1 MIKRIACLCLVLLF
15 LQNLPVKAAPPDEHI
30 VVAVMDFGTHQGAA
44 TSDINLTAA
53 EQAAC
58 DYIIERL
65 TETGHFYVVDREMM
79 QERLEQERLNTTGLI
94 DPDTAKRVG
103 EILGVRYIIYG
114 NVVDM
119 TASGT
124 GTRVMSS
131 GVALHN
137 VKCHIIARMMDVEG
151 GDIIMAAKGEGKST
165 SSLVKLGTEELGTVT
180 IGTQR
185 VSQVSVH
192 NALKKAAFSTV
203 DKLTERLF
211 TSPKESQ

>member
-1 MIKRIACLCLVLLF
+1 MKKRVMALLLF
-15 LQNLPVKAAPPDEHI
+15 LLGISFSLRAAPLDERI
-30 VVAVMDFGTHQGAA
+30 VVAVMDFGTHQGAV

-53 EQAAC
+53 EKGSC

-65 TETGHFYVVDREMM
+65 VENGHFHVVDKEMM
-79 QERLEQERLNTTGLI
+79 NERLEQEKLNVTGII
-94 DPDTAKRVG
+94 DPDTAKRIG

-124 GTRVMSS
+124 GTSILSS

-165 SSLVKLGTEELGTVT
+165 SSLVKVGTEEMGTIT
-180 IGTQR
+180 IGTKR

-192 NALKKAAFSTV
+192 NALKKAAFATV
-203 DKLTERLF
+203 DKLEERLF
-211 TSPKESQ
+211 EKKK